1 LAETIRGINIVI
13 SGNTTALT
21 ASLTEVNRASRNISG
36 ELRHVQNLLRMSP
49 GNTTLIRQQQE
60 LLGQAVENTRERL
73 DRLRAAE
80 QQVREQFS
88 RGEIS
93 GGQMRAFER
102 ELQSAEINLN
112 RFENRLEETQ
122 DAADS
127 LADTLQ
133 NAGEKMKGVGESMTM
148 GLTAPIAAAG
158 AIMLKGAIDAETATG
173 KLQAQLGI
181 TAEEAVK
188 LGDVAQEVW
197 KTGFGEN
204 IDEATEA
211 IKNVR
216 LNMGNLAEDELQ
228 SVAQGALVI
237 ASVFDAEVTETT
249 AAAGVM
255 MKNFGISGQDALD
268 LITTGFQKGGNYS
281 DELIDTLREYSPYFA
296 SMGFSAQEAMEI
308 LISGAEAGAW
318 SLDKVGDAIK
328 EFGIRSKDASD
339 TTMLAFEG
347 LGLDAVEM
355 TDAFAAG
362 GESAQQAF
370 AMVTAALAAESEEV
384 QRNAYGVMLFGTQYE
399 DLEKNVIQAMAE
411 SKASIDG
418 FSGAT
423 QEAAETMKANNPG
436 LVLTAAMRKLQA
448 AIGPAL
454 LPLASMI
461 TDTIVPAIKGMVEV
475 FTSLS
480 PAGQDVVLIIAG
492 IAAAIGPALIT
503 IGNLSVGLSA
513 VMGFFTAGATGV
525 SAFSAAMAVIT
536 GPIGIAVAA
545 IVGIGLVIKNLW
557 DTNEQFRTNVIAIW
571 EDIKTSAET
580 IFNTLKEFWKE
591 WGDELIS
598 IITPTWETLKSIIT
612 AAITIIG
619 EIISLAL
626 NVITGDWSGA
636 WDNIKNIFSAAWDGI
651 KAYASGLGETMK
663 AIFGTIAAMAI
674 SWGGDIISGL
684 VNGITSKLQ
693 AAKNAALSVARNIKD
708 AITNFFDIKSPSEVT
723 KRLGEYI
730 AEGLAKGIEGKTSDA
745 EKAAQKL
752 AQAVQSAISKVL
764 SDIDKTF
771 QIQTAKLELEILTGG
786 ANMTEIQRLEDEL
799 KKLQLRYDQSTE
811 KIEALNDVLKTAK
824 DKLGENSD
832 TVKDYKQQLELAKIA
847 HEKLSI
853 EISNNR
859 FAQEKAAIK
868 ENIEALQ
875 ELSEAA
881 KETYEETIKS
891 ATENYK
897 KLEELNREIV
907 DLAKEE
913 RDEKIQAANDYSD
926 AQKEYYDEIYDK
938 AKETYDNTV
947 QRARDSYNSIIDAA
961 VFARDTELAALQ
973 GQLDAINDEEEQ
985 RDKDAERQELET
997 AITKA
1002 RTTRERTE
1010 AEAALAEWLRKQE
1023 IEEKKESI
1031 TAQMEQVKADYEEKE
1046 SLAEKQLEYVED
1058 AAEKALS
1065 RAEERYERDTEN
1077 LERETENK
1085 LRIIEEQYQ
1094 EKLTLAEAD
1103 LANAKSM
1110 YDQEEAKAKATFA
1123 AITGYMI
1130 DRYDAEKEKQDELK
1144 QNMNEYYE
1152 ELARLS
1158 AEYERQKA
1166 AGNMEAANAVHEQA
1180 NKIRT
1185 DAGISSYYDST
1196 TGAVL
1201 ATPTANASTS
1211 VSPSS
1216 GSSSGGQNYVTYNGR
1231 YGYWNNFG
1239 EFTEVS
1245 KYGTGAIVGRP
1256 TMGIFGDVP
1265 EAIMPLTKLPS
1276 LMTEALLGAVQILSP
1291 SQSAIS
1297 MAGAGATSNSYNF
1310 SFTGPIS
1317 IRDDSDITQLSRELY
1332 NLSQNAA
1339 RVRGVR

>member
-1 LAETIRGINIVI
+1 LAETVRGINIVI

-21 ASLTEVNRASRNISG
+21 ASLTEVNRASKNISG

-122 DAADS
+122 DTAENLS
-127 LADTLQ
+127 DTLGRV
-133 NAGEKMKGVGESMTM
+133 GEDVKGIGEGIQGVGEKLTV
-148 GLTAPIAAAG
+148 GITAPIAGFAALAVAGTQELRKELAILKTNAEGAGVSVNTANEAFRTLNGIRDDIAANSETVNELLASGFDGEELKKALEGVIGAGIKFKDTLNFEGIADGIQESFGVKEAAG
-158 AIMLKGAIDAETATG
+158 SFLEVLERMGVSVDDFNAGLVKSIENGTQSQYVLDTLAKLGLNDVYNAYTKNNKAMIENAKANYDLQLAMSNLGAIIEPVVTVMVNRIGELVDEFNKLSEETQNT
-173 KLQAQLGI
+173 
-181 TAEEAVK
+181 V
-188 LGDVAQEVW
+188 
-197 KTGFGEN
+197 
-204 IDEATEA
+204 
-211 IKNVR
+211 
-216 LNMGNLAEDELQ
+216 
-228 SVAQGALVI
+228 LVI
-237 ASVFDAEVTETT
+237 AGVAATLGPLSYVIGSIVATVGTILTSFPTLGSTIASVVAP
-249 AAAGVM
+249 
-255 MKNFGISGQDALD
+255 I
-268 LITTGFQKGGNYS
+268 
-281 DELIDTLREYSPYFA
+281 
-296 SMGFSAQEAMEI
+296 
-308 LISGAEAGAW
+308 
-318 SLDKVGDAIK
+318 AI
-328 EFGIRSKDASD
+328 
-339 TTMLAFEG
+339 
-347 LGLDAVEM
+347 AVV
-355 TDAFAAG
+355 A
-362 GESAQQAF
+362 
-370 AMVTAALAAESEEV
+370 
-384 QRNAYGVMLFGTQYE
+384 
-399 DLEKNVIQAMAE
+399 
-411 SKASIDG
+411 
-418 FSGAT
+418 
-423 QEAAETMKANNPG
+423 
-436 LVLTAAMRKLQA
+436 
-448 AIGPAL
+448 
-454 LPLASMI
+454 
-461 TDTIVPAIKGMVEV
+461 
-475 FTSLS
+475 
-480 PAGQDVVLIIAG
+480 IAG
-492 IAAAIGPALIT
+492 IAFAI
-503 IGNLSVGLSA
+503 
-513 VMGFFTAGATGV
+513 
-525 SAFSAAMAVIT
+525 
-536 GPIGIAVAA
+536 
-545 IVGIGLVIKNLW
+545 KELW
-557 DTNEQFRTNVIAIW
+557 KTNEDFRNTVKEIW
-571 EDIKTSAET
+571 EDIKVSAET
-580 IFNTLKEFWKE
+580 IFNALKEFWKE
-591 WGDELIS
+591 WGDEIIS
-598 IITPTWETLKSIIT
+598 IVTPVWETVKSVIT
-612 AAITIIG
+612 SAITIIG
-619 EIISLAL
+619 NIIALAL

-674 SWGGDIISGL
+674 TWGSNIIQGI
-684 VNGITSKLQ
+684 VNGITSKLTE
-693 AAKNAALSVARNIKD
+693 AKNAALRVAGNIKD

-752 AQAVQSAISKVL
+752 AQVVQSAISKVL

-771 QIQTAKLELEILTGG
+771 QIQTAKLELEILAGG
-786 ANMTEIQRLEDEL
+786 ANITEIQRLEDEL
-799 KKLQLRYDQSTE
+799 KKLQLQYDQSTE
-811 KIEALNDVLKTAK
+811 KLQALNDVYKTAK

-832 TVKDYKQQLELAKIA
+832 AVKDYKQQLELAKIA

-875 ELSEAA
+875 ELTEAA

-961 VFARDTELAALQ
+961 ILARDTELAALQ

-985 RDKDAERQELET
+985 RDRDAERQELET
-997 AITKA
+997 AITRA

-1023 IEEKKESI
+1023 IEEKKQSI
-1031 TAQMEQVKADYEEKE
+1031 AAQMEQVKADYEEKE
-1046 SLAEKQLEYVED
+1046 SLAEKQLEYAED

-1103 LANAKSM
+1103 LVNAKSM

-1166 AGNMEAANAVHEQA
+1166 AGNMEAANAAHEQA

-1201 ATPTANASTS
+1201 ATPTVNTSAS
-1211 VSPSS
+1211 VSTSS
-1216 GSSSGGQNYVTYNGR
+1216 GSSSGGQNYVTYNGK

-1265 EAIMPLTKLPS
+1265 EAIMPLAKLPA

-1291 SQSAIS
+1291 SQSAMS

-1317 IRDDSDITQLSRELY
+1317 VRDDSDITQLSRELY